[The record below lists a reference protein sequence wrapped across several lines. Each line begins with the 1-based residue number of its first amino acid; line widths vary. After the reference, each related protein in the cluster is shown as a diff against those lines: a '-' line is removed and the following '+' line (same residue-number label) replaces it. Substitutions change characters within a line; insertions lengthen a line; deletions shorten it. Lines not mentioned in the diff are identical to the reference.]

1 MVTLVLTCS
10 TRQVQLVRVVQL
22 AVQAGLEALEARV
35 KQDLMSERSSN
46 LPHNLGS
53 APYEETGKANA
64 LSGARRGGEGKAHQ
78 DGLPLAPNAQ
88 ADSLIRTPLGPPGQ
102 TGLSWGTLGGF
113 DGV

>member
-46 LPHNLGS
+46 LPQNLGS

-88 ADSLIRTPLGPPGQ
+88 AVRSL
-102 TGLSWGTLGGF
+102 
-113 DGV
+113 